1 VPPPTLVTSV
11 PDPGL
16 PAGSDNRVNFD
27 FINKARGDN
36 GFGLLAWND
45 KLAQASADHT
55 AYMETNRLTDPNV
68 FSHTESAAYPGFT
81 GVTGDDRAKF
91 RGYTGYA
98 GEELTG
104 NGSTQTDSINA
115 LFSATYHQRGFLSQ
129 SYRDVGLST
138 SAHYTIAL
146 VGKPPAGPQL
156 LAGDAVAMY
165 PCNGITVNI
174 GFHTAETP
182 HPVPSRPLDDFG
194 YPIYATVRL
203 GQTLAINSWTL
214 KDATGAALPIL
225 TIIKQGADPN
235 GYFGA
240 NEATLLANA
249 RIPKGGPY
257 TTELKGTNNG
267 VAFTKTCTFSVAN

>member
-1 VPPPTLVTSV
+1 L
-11 PDPGL
+11 
-16 PAGSDNRVNFD
+16 
-27 FINKARGDN
+27 
-36 GFGLLAWND
+36 
-45 KLAQASADHT
+45 
-55 AYMETNRLTDPNV
+55 E
-68 FSHTESAAYPGFT
+68 
-81 GVTGDDRAKF
+81 
-91 RGYTGYA
+91 
-98 GEELTG
+98 
-104 NGSTQTDSINA
+104 
-115 LFSATYHQRGFLSQ
+115 
-129 SYRDVGLST
+129 
-138 SAHYTIAL
+138 
-146 VGKPPAGPQL
+146 
-156 LAGDAVAMY
+156 
-165 PCNGITVNI
+165 
-174 GFHTAETP
+174 
-182 HPVPSRPLDDFG
+182 DFG